1 MEELMEERME
11 ERLQL
16 EELEDS
22 WDADEQGG
30 DDGFEL

>member
-1 MEELMEERME
+1 MDEVIEERME
-11 ERLQL
+11 YRLHL

-22 WDADEQGG
+22 WDADEQGE